1 MPGNTEI
8 SVVIPVLNESESL
21 PELYSKLKG
30 SMDKLKK
37 KYEII
42 FIDDGSADN
51 SFEILKEIHLKDS
64 RVKVIKFRKNFGQT
78 VAISAG
84 FDHAKGNVIVTMDS
98 DLQNDPGDISKLLQ
112 KMDEGFDVVS
122 GWRADRKDPFT
133 KRIPSMISN
142 FLARH
147 LTSVKI
153 HDFGCTL
160 KAYKR
165 EVLNE
170 LELYGETHR
179 YIPALVA
186 WKGFKIGEIKVKHYP
201 RKHGKT
207 KYGWKRFI
215 KGILDLILVTFW
227 QRYSTRPIYI
237 FGGLGLLLALLG
249 AFLSGYLGFKRIFF
263 GYPLSDRPALLLAVL
278 TIIIGIQFIAT
289 GVLADIMLKVYY
301 GQGLK
306 KNYSIEKTLE

>member
-1 MPGNTEI
+1 LLSIFKYVETSRKVFRTFDGKIIVEVLVSEKHKGLEEFLTKLNISP

-133 KRIPSMISN
+133 KKIP
-142 FLARH
+142 L
-147 LTSVKI
+147 
-153 HDFGCTL
+153 D
-160 KAYKR
+160 
-165 EVLNE
+165 VL
-170 LELYGETHR
+170 
-179 YIPALVA
+179 
-186 WKGFKIGEIKVKHYP
+186 
-201 RKHGKT
+201 
-207 KYGWKRFI
+207 
-215 KGILDLILVTFW
+215 
-227 QRYSTRPIYI
+227 
-237 FGGLGLLLALLG
+237 
-249 AFLSGYLGFKRIFF
+249 
-263 GYPLSDRPALLLAVL
+263 
-278 TIIIGIQFIAT
+278 
-289 GVLADIMLKVYY
+289 
-301 GQGLK
+301 
-306 KNYSIEKTLE
+306 